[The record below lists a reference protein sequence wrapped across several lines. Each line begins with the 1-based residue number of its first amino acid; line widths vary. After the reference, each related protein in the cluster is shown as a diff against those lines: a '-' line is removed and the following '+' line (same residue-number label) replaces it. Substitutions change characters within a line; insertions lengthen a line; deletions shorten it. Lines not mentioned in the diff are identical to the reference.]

1 MRSVKDGA
9 SVTVSTILPVIG
21 PDDRWLAGVL
31 TSAFASVG
39 GRPNRL
45 GLPRSRR
52 VVVLLVDG
60 LGSENL
66 QAHRAHARK
75 LSSLSTTSV
84 LGNFPS
90 TTASALA
97 TLATGRSPGETGMV
111 GYAVRDP
118 DSGRIVNQLSGLDGL
133 DTDVWQPTPTVWEQ
147 NPDVPAAVI
156 SAERYRSSGLTRAIL
171 RGGDYVGA
179 NTNEQRLA
187 AIDAFFR
194 STAEGVAYV
203 YVPELDQAAHQFGVA
218 SPQWVRRL
226 EDLDGFV
233 FDLCSRLS
241 PRDGLIVTAD
251 HGVLDVP
258 VTRHRIIPGDSPLFR
273 DVVTGGEPRC
283 LHLYSERD
291 STELASAWRTAEE
304 SHAFVATRAEAIAA
318 GWFGTVT
325 PAHASRIG
333 DVVVIPRH
341 QAVYYDERTAT
352 TQSMAMIGQH
362 GGLSRTET
370 HVPLVRAGL
379 FA

>member
-1 MRSVKDGA
+1 M
-9 SVTVSTILPVIG
+9 
-21 PDDRWLAGVL
+21 
-31 TSAFASVG
+31 
-39 GRPNRL
+39 
-45 GLPRSRR
+45 
-52 VVVLLVDG
+52 
-60 LGSENL
+60 
-66 QAHRAHARK
+66 
-75 LSSLSTTSV
+75 
-84 LGNFPS
+84 
-90 TTASALA
+90 
-97 TLATGRSPGETGMV
+97 
-111 GYAVRDP
+111 
-118 DSGRIVNQLSGLDGL
+118 
-133 DTDVWQPTPTVWEQ
+133 
-147 NPDVPAAVI
+147 
-156 SAERYRSSGLTRAIL
+156 
-171 RGGDYVGA
+171 GA
-179 NTNEQRLA
+179 NEIRHVLDMTGDLAHVLALELYTAAQALDYRRDMINAARRLAQRGDLDALCSKISNAPAKDSPDYATFRSECAELLRQLA

-291 STELASAWRTAEE
+291 STELASAWRTVEE